1 MNNTYDAIIIGAG
14 VIGSAINFELSKK
27 GWKTLNID
35 KNPESGYGSTSASCA
50 IIRVHYSTFD
60 GCAMAYEGYHYW
72 KNWNKYLEL
81 SNDHDFAKF
90 VESGCMIYRTEEN
103 GYLDTIINRAKE
115 LNIPFELWGPND
127 IKSNLP
133 IADVHKYAPVKAP
146 SDRLFGKHKNELLK
160 GAIFFP
166 TAGYINDPKLSA
178 YNLQVA
184 SEQKG
189 GKFLFNKEV
198 ISIIKKDNK
207 AAGVELSDGS
217 KINSKVVIN
226 VAGPHSHKINQMA
239 QVEKEMNIK
248 TKALKVEVSH
258 VSSPKNFDYEA
269 DAFVVSDGDIGCY
282 SRPETGSHILIGSED
297 PECDERIFVDPDN
310 WDENFTEQ
318 WKTQVLRQAQRYPN
332 LPISNNVKG
341 VVSLYDVTDDWI
353 PIYDKSDLP
362 GFYMAIGTSG
372 NQFKNAPVAGV
383 LMSELIEYCE
393 NGNNHDTEPLTIN
406 LKYINK
412 DINLKFYSRNRQINE
427 ESSMSVLG

>member
-1 MNNTYDAIIIGAG
+1 M
-14 VIGSAINFELSKK
+14 
-27 GWKTLNID
+27 
-35 KNPESGYGSTSASCA
+35 
-50 IIRVHYSTFD
+50 
-60 GCAMAYEGYHYW
+60 
-72 KNWNKYLEL
+72 
-81 SNDHDFAKF
+81 
-90 VESGCMIYRTEEN
+90 
-103 GYLDTIINRAKE
+103 
-115 LNIPFELWGPND
+115 
-127 IKSNLP
+127 
-133 IADVHKYAPVKAP
+133 
-146 SDRLFGKHKNELLK
+146 
-160 GAIFFP
+160 
-166 TAGYINDPKLSA
+166 
-178 YNLQVA
+178 
-184 SEQKG
+184 
-189 GKFLFNKEV
+189 

-282 SRPETGSHILIGSED
+282 SRPETGNHILIGSED

-412 DINLKFYSRNRQINE
+412 DINLKFYSRNRQINK